1 MAGKSSELQEA
12 IDRLVKREPG
22 WKRFK
27 ALPEVG
33 ARPGAKSVGRPS
45 SAAATLDLIIDED
58 DYDLREHWPDRSLT
72 TSDGVFVIEWL
83 PIKKV
88 SLVGNGSMSFQ
99 EPTE

>member
-1 MAGKSSELQEA
+1 MAGKSSELQKA
-12 IDRLVKREPG
+12 IERLVKREPG
-22 WKRFK
+22 WEQFK

-45 SAAATLDLIIDED
+45 SAAATLDMILDEA
-58 DYDLREHWPDRSLT
+58 DYDLREHWQGRSLT

-88 SLVGNGSMSFQ
+88 QLVGNGSMNFL